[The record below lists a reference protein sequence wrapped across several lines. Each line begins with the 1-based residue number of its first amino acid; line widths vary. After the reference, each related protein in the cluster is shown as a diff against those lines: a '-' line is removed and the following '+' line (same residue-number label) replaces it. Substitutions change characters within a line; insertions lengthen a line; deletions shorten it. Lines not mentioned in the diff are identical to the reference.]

1 MRSSIRNIVR
11 RKHIRFLF
19 FVGEGCLVCDMEI
32 RAMFSIWNVGG
43 GGILPARVHKFEL
56 KDYC

>member
-43 GGILPARVHKFEL
+43 VAFYLQECISLS
-56 KDYC
+56 

>member
-43 GGILPARVHKFEL
+43 GWHFTCKSA
-56 KDYC
+56 

>member
-19 FVGEGCLVCDMEI
+19 FVGEGGLVCEMEI
-32 RAMFSIWNVGG
+32 RGVFCIWNAGG
-43 GGILPARVHKFEL
+43 GWHFTCKSA
-56 KDYC
+56 